1 MFNTKE
7 EENQGG
13 DGTSEDPDNNGGA
26 GKDDADRMFQQEE
39 QEANDAYEEPGED
52 EVFEENEAIWTIFE
66 DDENME
72 EDSDIEEGHVELYW
86 SMIDKDTVGGIS
98 PTKAIQQLADVKVS
112 QKRKIAETQADSSA
126 TEVGC
131 SLKKS
136 KECNETDNSNGASSG
151 IKPVESLTDETEKES
166 DDKIGQGKPQL
177 TWAEVLTAAFPK
189 NIFTQLRLRA

>member
-66 DDENME
+66 DDETME
-72 EDSDIEEGHVELYW
+72 EDSDIEEEHVELYW

-98 PTKAIQQLADVKVS
+98 PTKAIQQLADVKV
-112 QKRKIAETQADSSA
+112 DA
-126 TEVGC
+126 TKAV
-131 SLKKS
+131 S
-136 KECNETDNSNGASSG
+136 
-151 IKPVESLTDETEKES
+151 
-166 DDKIGQGKPQL
+166 
-177 TWAEVLTAAFPK
+177 
-189 NIFTQLRLRA
+189 